1 MRVKRRINENFWGWL
16 FVLPTVT
23 GLIILNIYPIFRTI
37 WQSFHRIGDF
47 GIGNEFVGLMNYTR
61 LFSGGPGGGGAIWQA
76 TFNTL
81 FYTALEVPASIA
93 IGLILAVFLNGKI
106 HGRTTFR
113 TIFFLPMVAAPAAI
127 AMIWLWLFNPQY
139 GLINNLFGIGIH
151 WVTDGSIAIYSLAL
165 IGIWS
170 VIGYNMILFLAGLQ
184 NIPKD
189 YYEASAIDGATG
201 IRQFFKITLPLIS
214 PMLFFVTVTRVMA
227 AMQIFDTIF
236 MVIGVAGNPAIGRT
250 QSLVF
255 LFYRQAFMER
265 NWGQGAAV
273 VVWLMLLIGVIT
285 VCQLIAQKKWV
296 HYE

>member
-1 MRVKRRINENFWGWL
+1 MKSRLKENIWGWL

-37 WQSFHRIGDF
+37 WQSVHRVGDF
-47 GIGNEFVGLMNYTR
+47 GIGNEFVAFENYSR
-61 LFSGGPGGGGAIWQA
+61 IFSGDVIWQT
-76 TFNTL
+76 TFNTI

-93 IGLILAVFLNGKI
+93 IGLVLAVFLNEKI
-106 HGRTTFR
+106 RGRTVFR

-127 AMIWLWLFNPQY
+127 AMVWLWLYNPRY
-139 GLINNLFGIGIH
+139 GLINNAFNLGVH
-151 WVTDGSIAIYSLAL
+151 WTTSGDVAIYSMAI

-184 NIPKD
+184 TIPRD

-201 IRQFFKITLPLIS
+201 IRQFFRITLPLIS
-214 PMLFFVTVTRVMA
+214 PMLFFVAVTRVMA

-236 MVIGVAGNPAIGRT
+236 MVIGTAGNPAMPRT

-255 LFYRQAFMER
+255 LFYREAFMVR
-265 NWGQGAAV
+265 SWGMGAAV
-273 VVWLMLLIGVIT
+273 VVWLMFLIALIT
-285 VCQLIAQKKWV
+285 VLQFLIQRKWV